1 MLRFAEEILL
11 LTLDNQEG
19 DIASSISS
27 HSLGTLLAG
36 AVLMDLALENRIDTD
51 LEQVMLVDP
60 TPVGDDLLDPTLAD
74 IAKETRVYP
83 IDYWLERTA
92 VQGDEIRRKAL
103 SRLVEHGILESEVPD
118 LFLLSQRVARSKRYP
133 TIDGEAVEEIQL
145 RIMRLLFGDD
155 IPDPRDIVIVS
166 LVAASGVFKYILSRE
181 ELAEVQERIDLISR
195 MDLIGQS
202 VARALQIMRPPPPP
216 SARPPEEIPKVS
228 GWPLFGSAFDLAGD
242 LRSFL
247 TRQYRILG
255 PIFQAPAFN
264 QRIIALVGPE
274 ANLFVQKHGRNFL
287 RSQEAWGDFNRA
299 MGAKDSLISMDG
311 PGHIRMRKVQTRG
324 YSRRFIA
331 NRLGEVVDIT
341 RRMIAE
347 WPQNRPVVTQY
358 AMQKIIA
365 EQIAILTTGVSA
377 QGYIDDLIATLD
389 GLLKAHVMRQAP
401 GWTLRLPRLRR
412 ARKRMEELYA
422 LVLAHH
428 NREDRTDDPAN
439 PSFDL
444 IDDLLEL
451 HRTDPQFFP
460 ETDLQLAV
468 VGPFFAG
475 IETAAGTCAFMLY
488 ALLKHPELLERLTAE
503 ADDFFDQ
510 GTLTADGLRQ
520 LDVVHR
526 TALETLRMY
535 PVIPGLPRTVANSF
549 EFAGYT
555 VPARA
560 RVIVGNTVA
569 HHLPEY
575 YPDPGRF
582 DIERYTPE
590 RAEHKQPGAFAPFGF
605 GTHRCLGG
613 GFAEV
618 QIALTLLTIV
628 HNVELTL
635 ASPGYKLKVKQTPA
649 PHAARSFKFRVLR
662 RRQSRHWHAA

>member
-1 MLRFAEEILL
+1 
-11 LTLDNQEG
+11 
-19 DIASSISS
+19 
-27 HSLGTLLAG
+27 
-36 AVLMDLALENRIDTD
+36 
-51 LEQVMLVDP
+51 
-60 TPVGDDLLDPTLAD
+60 
-74 IAKETRVYP
+74 
-83 IDYWLERTA
+83 
-92 VQGDEIRRKAL
+92 
-103 SRLVEHGILESEVPD
+103 
-118 LFLLSQRVARSKRYP
+118 
-133 TIDGEAVEEIQL
+133 
-145 RIMRLLFGDD
+145 
-155 IPDPRDIVIVS
+155 
-166 LVAASGVFKYILSRE
+166 
-181 ELAEVQERIDLISR
+181 
-195 MDLIGQS
+195 
-202 VARALQIMRPPPPP
+202 
-216 SARPPEEIPKVS
+216 
-228 GWPLFGSAFDLAGD
+228 
-242 LRSFL
+242 
-247 TRQYRILG
+247 
-255 PIFQAPAFN
+255 
-264 QRIIALVGPE
+264 
-274 ANLFVQKHGRNFL
+274 
-287 RSQEAWGDFNRA
+287 
-299 MGAKDSLISMDG
+299 MGAKDSLGSMDG
-311 PGHIRMRKVQTRG
+311 PGHVRMRKVQTRG
-324 YSRRFIA
+324 YSQRFIA

-341 RRMIAE
+341 QRFIAE

-377 QGYIDDLIATLD
+377 QGYIDDLIATLNS
-389 GLLKAHVMRQAP
+389 LLKVHVMRQAP
-401 GWTLRLPRLRR
+401 GWTLRMPRLRR

-422 LVLAHH
+422 MVLAHH
-428 NREDRTDDPAN
+428 DREDRTDE
-439 PSFDL
+439 DL

-451 HRTDPQFFP
+451 HRSDPQFFP

-526 TALETLRMY
+526 IALETLRMY

-590 RAEHKQPGAFAPFGF
+590 RAEHRQPGAFAPFGL
-605 GTHRCLGG
+605 GTHRCLGS

-635 ASPGYKLKVKQTPA
+635 DSPYYELKIDQTPA
-649 PHAARSFKFRVLR
+649 PHPASSFKFRVLR
-662 RRQSRHWHAA
+662 RRQSSYWQAA